1 MAHRIASLLGRA
13 LPLLAHTISL
23 RPSCTWNS
31 DIFLNVKVDYLD
43 TPQQPNSWDCGKCTA
58 MHLIHT
64 LREEPQEDINHGKA
78 FWFFYAALISDVLLG
93 SPAFSY
99 TVASDPPL
107 GFQPWS
113 TSLLDPTV
121 SAAYT
126 YLPSEEPLQANKT
139 ALAQS
144 QPSSPTAPPTV
155 SLANLL
161 ESMPIYPAGIGLQ
174 MPLWIFLCEHAQA
187 STRTLI
193 DNVLW
198 NAEDPE
204 WTWTQLINRSS
215 RDDSGNPASPEYLL
229 RWLLQMSP
237 HFVPLGA
244 DMWSA
249 AHNTSGRRQQKKEF
263 KFAPSS
269 GIRSVDPRDICE
281 ILSTS
286 MSPQKTASVIANAAN
301 RSYTLVAFVE
311 RYSGESVIHL
321 FFLDKLRAY
330 WEYTF
335 LRNATSLIE
344 AGYQCNNNTG
354 PSFWEFI
361 DS

>member
-1 MAHRIASLLGRA
+1 MPRIL
-13 LPLLAHTISL
+13 
-23 RPSCTWNS
+23 
-31 DIFLNVKVDYLD
+31 K
-43 TPQQPNSWDCGKCTA
+43 
-58 MHLIHT
+58 
-64 LREEPQEDINHGKA
+64 
-78 FWFFYAALISDVLLG
+78 
-93 SPAFSY
+93 
-99 TVASDPPL
+99 
-107 GFQPWS
+107 
-113 TSLLDPTV
+113 
-121 SAAYT
+121 
-126 YLPSEEPLQANKT
+126 
-139 ALAQS
+139 
-144 QPSSPTAPPTV
+144 
-155 SLANLL
+155 
-161 ESMPIYPAGIGLQ
+161 
-174 MPLWIFLCEHAQA
+174 
-187 STRTLI
+187 
-193 DNVLW
+193 
-198 NAEDPE
+198 
-204 WTWTQLINRSS
+204 QLINRSS

-263 KFAPSS
+263 KFTPSS
-269 GIRSVDPRDICE
+269 GIRSLDPRDICE

-354 PSFWEFI
+354 PSFWEII
-361 DS
+361 DTCSARSMAFEDISHYTTRLNSQLSILNDSQPPGARSNVAVVTTSGVDPFSSWTSHEIESHRKHLTLQARTGVLPRAWLISGQRAMNDFAYVNGSRHDAPVKSCTRFA